1 MNNNLLELVSITQ
14 SFTKDDHSTQKIL
27 DNVTLKLKP
36 NEIVAILGKSGSGK
50 STLLRIIAGF
60 AKPVK
65 GKVILN
71 KKTCFS

>member
-1 MNNNLLELVSITQ
+1 MNNNLLELISITQ

-36 NEIVAILGKSGSGK
+36 NKIVAILEKSGSEK

-60 AKPVK
+60 TKPVK

-71 KKTCFS
+71 K